1 LHALVQLLERALVVR
16 ESALKTKM
24 PGLFTQAL
32 RSMKTKKFHRI
43 TGILARTNA
52 PQNAGRPFVPRHVRL
67 VVERLF

>member
-1 LHALVQLLERALVVR
+1 
-16 ESALKTKM
+16 
-24 PGLFTQAL
+24 
-32 RSMKTKKFHRI
+32 MKTKKFHRI